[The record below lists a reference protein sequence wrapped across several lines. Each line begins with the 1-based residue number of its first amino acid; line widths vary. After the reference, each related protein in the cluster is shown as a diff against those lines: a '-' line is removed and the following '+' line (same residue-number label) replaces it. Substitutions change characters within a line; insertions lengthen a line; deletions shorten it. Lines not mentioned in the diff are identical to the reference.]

1 MATKVEFRIYPT
13 ENEVIALF
21 PNEIVNSSEDCA
33 SYMHIG
39 QHSPADYNS
48 VIAHTKPATKEQY
61 TPLYNE
67 LVSIGY
73 DDLEIVVNDL
83 EKLDSKQI
91 EEKEEILS
99 KFQFKCEN
107 CVFKQECVNLA
118 DKVREVTSEW
128 FNICDVLNDNVKN
141 LKL

>member
-21 PNEIVNSSEDCA
+21 PNEIVNSSEYCA

-39 QHSPADYNS
+39 QHSPADYIG

-61 TPLYNE
+61 TALYNE
-67 LVSIGY
+67 LVYIGY

-107 CVFKQECVNLA
+107 CAFKQECVNLA

>member
-21 PNEIVNSSEDCA
+21 PNEIVNSCEDCA

-39 QHSPADYNS
+39 QHSPADYIS

-61 TPLYNE
+61 TQLYNE

-107 CVFKQECVNLA
+107 CAFKQECVNLA

>member
-21 PNEIVNSSEDCA
+21 PNEIVNSCEDCA

-39 QHSPADYNS
+39 QHSPADYIS

-61 TPLYNE
+61 TQLYNE

-107 CVFKQECVNLA
+107 CAFKQECVNLA
-118 DKVREVTSEW
+118 DKVREITSEW

>member
-21 PNEIVNSSEDCA
+21 PNEIVNSREDCA

-39 QHSPADYNS
+39 QHSPADYIS

-61 TPLYNE
+61 TALYNE

-107 CVFKQECVNLA
+107 CAFKQECVNLA

>member
-21 PNEIVNSSEDCA
+21 PNEIVNSCEDCA

-39 QHSPADYNS
+39 QHSPADYIS

-61 TPLYNE
+61 TALYNE

-107 CVFKQECVNLA
+107 CAFKQECVNLA